1 MEFVK
6 GTLIGMIAGACIG
19 YMGNDTICG
28 LMRTGKREI
37 RKMKRKMSF

>member
-6 GTLIGMIAGACIG
+6 GTLFGIIAGTCIG

-28 LMRTGKREI
+28 LMKTGKREF
-37 RKMKRKMSF
+37 RRMKRRISF